1 MNTPSLPPSQPP
13 AMNTPPPPSL
23 YSNTQSPTMNPPF
36 QPPAMNTPPPPSQY
50 SNVQPPTMNT
60 PPPPSQY
67 SNTQFTTMNTPPPPS
82 QYSNVQSTTTT
93 AQNLPFS
100 STNTQS
106 TTTNNSSPT
115 YSSTNTKIPR
125 ESQEEIDTIE
135 KKVKETIRTLN
146 ACDVFATEKVYTLQL
161 FFNTITE
168 NANLSET
175 TKEAINDVVDVCCF
189 LFSSAKN

>member
-1 MNTPSLPPSQPP
+1 MNTPSLPPFQPP

-36 QPPAMNTPPPPSQY
+36 QPPTMNTPPPPSQY
-50 SNVQPPTMNT
+50 SNV
-60 PPPPSQY
+60 
-67 SNTQFTTMNTPPPPS
+67 QFTTMNTPPPPS

-100 STNTQS
+100 SINTQS